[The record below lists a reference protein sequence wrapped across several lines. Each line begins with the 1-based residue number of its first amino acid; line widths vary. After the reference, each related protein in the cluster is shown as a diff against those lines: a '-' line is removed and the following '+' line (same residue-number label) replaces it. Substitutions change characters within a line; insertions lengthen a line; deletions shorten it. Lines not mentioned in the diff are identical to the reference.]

1 MPNESKATKDEATA
15 LSQYVIEATRHS
27 LDDPERAAEIV
38 EFWKRGTASSGE
50 TKIIETYLALDDGL
64 KRRFFVLFPAIVRAL
79 RNAGYR

>member
-1 MPNESKATKDEATA
+1 MTKEEATI
-15 LSQYVIEATRHS
+15 LSQHIIAATRHPM
-27 LDDPERAAEIV
+27 DDPENAENIV

-50 TKIIETYLALDDGL
+50 AKIIETYLALDDGL